1 MDELNGFYNVGRN
14 IFICSTGLVFTVWS
28 TFMYFTQ
35 CNISEKKSNPDY
47 IISKF
52 AILQVFKIEN
62 SSL

>member
-1 MDELNGFYNVGRN
+1 MDELNGFYNVERN

-28 TFMYFTQ
+28 ICSCT
-35 CNISEKKSNPDY
+35 DY

-62 SSL
+62 SSV